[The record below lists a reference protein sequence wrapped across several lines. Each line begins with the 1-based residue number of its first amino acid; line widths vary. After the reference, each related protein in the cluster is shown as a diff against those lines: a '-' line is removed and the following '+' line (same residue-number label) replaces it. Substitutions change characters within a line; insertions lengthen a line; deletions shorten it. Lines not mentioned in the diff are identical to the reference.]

1 MTREG
6 MEHESVSG
14 LDPWGLRRIEK
25 LLAELE
31 GVGSLKIV
39 PDGHGGIDEVHVLS
53 SSSLS
58 PKQIVRNI
66 ESALLA
72 EFGLQIDHRKI
83 SIAQT
88 RAPEISPAQAL
99 QAEEA
104 LKAEEAA
111 AAGVL
116 GSGAARALAGAG
128 APIRTVLRD
137 VHIERMAG
145 REFSCRVEVE
155 REDETFIGESEG
167 PDFER
172 SRMEISAAA
181 CLDALQM
188 SAGEDVHLSL
198 QGVSQLQSLGRGF
211 VVVVVG
217 ASVGRHAETL
227 SGIATVND
235 SVEEA
240 AVLAC
245 LMATNRWLSVR

>member
-1 MTREG
+1 MTTEG

-14 LDPWGLRRIEK
+14 FDPWGLRRIEK
-25 LLAELE
+25 LLIQLE

-99 QAEEA
+99 QAQEA
-104 LKAEEAA
+104 LEAEEAA
-111 AAGVL
+111 AVAAG
-116 GSGAARALAGAG
+116 SEAAARAVL
-128 APIRTVLRD
+128 APIRTILRD

-145 REFSCRVEVE
+145 RDFSCRVELE
-155 REDETFIGESEG
+155 REGEKYIGEAEG

-188 SAGEDVHLSL
+188 AAGEDVHLSL
-198 QGVSQLQSLGRGF
+198 QGVSQLQSMGRTF

-217 ASVGRHAETL
+217 AAVGRDAQTL
-227 SGIATVND
+227 SGNATVAD
-235 SVEEA
+235 STEEA

-245 LMATNRWLSVR
+245 LMATNRWLAIR

>member
-1 MTREG
+1 MSTEG
-6 MEHESVSG
+6 MEHESVAG

-25 LLAELE
+25 LLVELE

-72 EFGLQIDHRKI
+72 EFGMQIDHRKI

-88 RAPEISPAQAL
+88 RAPEISPAQARRV
-99 QAEEA
+99 QEAIESPAAAEAEAEEA
-104 LKAEEAA
+104 IAA
-111 AAGVL
+111 AAE
-116 GSGAARALAGAG
+116 AAR
-128 APIRTVLRD
+128 PTRTILRD
-137 VHIERMAG
+137 VHMERMAG

-155 REDETFIGESEG
+155 RDGETYVGEAEG

-172 SRMEISAAA
+172 SRMEVAAAA
-181 CLDALQM
+181 CLEALQ
-188 SAGEDVHLSL
+188 AAGGEDVHLSL
-198 QGVSQLQSLGRGF
+198 QGASQLQSLSREF
-211 VVVVVG
+211 VVIVVG
-217 ASVGRHAETL
+217 ASVGRANESL
-227 SGIATVND
+227 SGIAIVTD

-240 AVLAC
+240 AVLAS
-245 LMATNRWLSVR
+245 LMATNRWMEGR

>member
-6 MEHESVSG
+6 MEQEPVPG

-99 QAEEA
+99 QAEEM

-111 AAGVL
+111 AAAA
-116 GSGAARALAGAG
+116 AARPGIAAAGSPVRA
-128 APIRTVLRD
+128 VLRD

-145 REFSCRVEVE
+145 REFSCRVEI
-155 REDETFIGESEG
+155 DHDGETHIGESEG

-217 ASVGRHAETL
+217 ASIGRDAETL

>member
-1 MTREG
+1 MTTEG

-53 SSSLS
+53 GSSLS

-99 QAEEA
+99 QTEEM

-111 AAGVL
+111 AGVAVAP
-116 GSGAARALAGAG
+116 GTAVAG
-128 APIRTVLRD
+128 APARTILKD

-155 REDETFIGESEG
+155 REGETYIGEAEG

-188 SAGEDVHLSL
+188 ASGEGIHLSL
-198 QGVSQLQSLGRGF
+198 QGVSQLQSLGRTF

-217 ASVGRHAETL
+217 AAVGRDAETL
-227 SGIATVND
+227 SGNATVND

-245 LMATNRWLSVR
+245 LMATNRWLGVR

>member
-1 MTREG
+1 MSTEG
-6 MEHESVSG
+6 MEHESVAG

-25 LLAELE
+25 LLVELE
-31 GVGSLKIV
+31 GVGSLKMV

-88 RAPEISPAQAL
+88 RAPEISKA
-99 QAEEA
+99 EA
-104 LKAEEAA
+104 LKAQQLLEASGEAEVEAEEAIA
-111 AAGVL
+111 AAVE
-116 GSGAARALAGAG
+116 AAR
-128 APIRTVLRD
+128 PIRTILRD
-137 VHIERMAG
+137 VHMERMAG

-155 REDETFIGESEG
+155 RDDESYVGEAEG

-172 SRMEISAAA
+172 SRMEVAAAA
-181 CLDALQM
+181 CLEALQVA
-188 SAGEDVHLSL
+188 AGEDVHFAL
-198 QGVSQLQSLGRGF
+198 QGVSQLQSLGHAF
-211 VVVVVG
+211 VVIVVG
-217 ASVGRHAETL
+217 ASVGRTSSTL
-227 SGIATVND
+227 SGIATVTD

-240 AVLAC
+240 SVLAC
-245 LMATNRWLSVR
+245 LMATNRWMEGR